1 MRIALLLVLVTPTLV
16 AADAI
21 MPLPPGA
28 CPVGSEVGIRDH
40 AEACIPIDCT
50 EADRC
55 PDGSSCVALCT
66 CRAERER
73 YGRGGP
79 YTAVEE
85 IGRCNASGECE
96 EGDVFRRS
104 ECQPS
109 PDAPPTM
116 EATMESTTMEATM
129 EPAPGMQA
137 SATPTT
143 EEESGGCS
151 AAGTVPAFGFAA
163 LLLFMRRR

>member
-28 CPVGSEVGIRDH
+28 CPVGSEVGIRNH

-109 PDAPPTM
+109 QEAPATM
-116 EATMESTTMEATM
+116 SARMEPATMES
-129 EPAPGMQA
+129 
-137 SATPTT
+137 ATPGTRASSSPT
-143 EEESGGCS
+143 SEEESGGCS
-151 AAGTVPAFGFAA
+151 AAGTVPAFGLVA
-163 LLLFMRRR
+163 LLLFVRRR